1 MTPNDPLY
9 AQQWHFA
16 LIGDIETIWNEFTG
30 DGVTVAVYD
39 EGVQYTHPDLAA
51 NYDASMH
58 LVENDFVYDGAPIF
72 SDHAH
77 GTACAGLIGAVAN
90 NGVGG
95 VGVAFDVMM
104 TSVNYLEVIQYG
116 SAALMEAGLLWAAN
130 FDVMSNSWGYS
141 DQFLPEQNLSDR
153 FSDAALIDD
162 GYEAIA
168 ALGRGGLGTVV
179 VQAAG
184 NDAVNANSDGINVS
198 RFTITVAATEDTG
211 IAATYSNWGP
221 NILVA
226 APAASVTTDMLANA
240 GYNTDSDADPINRD
254 YTSDFNGTSAATPVV
269 AGVVAL
275 MLEANADLG
284 WRDVHNILAMSAGH
298 TGSALGGPADLDEVD
313 VWRVTGGNQWNG
325 GGNGFHANYGF
336 GMVDAF
342 AAVRMAEA
350 WLVMQGPART
360 TANEVVRNLV
370 SNQGASVLPDFDP
383 VSGNGTLLWNKTAGF
398 AMEIET
404 IYVTVEITHSYAPD
418 LILTLIA
425 PDGVEV
431 TLMANEQSL
440 GAVGSNDLTDL
451 MDGGFRW
458 TFAVEALRGYSSL
471 GDWTL
476 RVEDT
481 FAGDTGF
488 ISDFDLKFFG
498 ARASSNDVFH
508 FTDDYLDYLAL
519 DASRAVIDDVNG
531 GVDWLNFSA
540 INGDIVANLNA
551 NSVITV
557 DGVAWATLSSDNRE
571 FENLHAGD
579 GDDNIIGN
587 ASANRLYGARG
598 ADTMSGGNG
607 ADVLDGGSGADRLL
621 GGNGNDTLRGGA
633 GIDFLDG
640 GRNND
645 SLTGGDGVDIFVFA
659 SGYGVDVITDFMDN
673 IDTLRLND
681 NLWAGVLTVQQVINT
696 YGINLG
702 GGGVLL
708 DFGAAELTF
717 AGLADRQLLI
727 DDITII

>member
-16 LIGDIETIWNEFTG
+16 LIGDIETIWNEFSG
-30 DGVTVAVYD
+30 DGVTVGVYD

-51 NYDASMH
+51 NYDALLH
-58 LVENDFVYDGAPIF
+58 LVRNDFVYDGAPIY

-90 NGVGG
+90 NGIGG
-95 VGVAFDVMM
+95 VGVAFDVTM

-116 SAALMEAGLLWAAN
+116 SAGLNEAAFLWAAN
-130 FDVMSNSWGYS
+130 FDIMSNSWGYS
-141 DQFLPEQNLSDR
+141 DEYTSRQNLSR
-153 FSDAALIDD
+153 RNSDASLIDD
-162 GYEAIA
+162 GYEAIS
-168 ALGRGGLGTVV
+168 ALGRGGLGTIV

-184 NDAVNANSDGINVS
+184 NDSWNANADGVNAS

-240 GYNTDSDADPINRD
+240 GYNSDTDADLIDRD
-254 YTSDFNGTSAATPVV
+254 YTSEFNGTSAATPVV

-284 WRDVHNILAMSAGH
+284 WRDVQNILAMSAGH
-298 TGSALGGPADLDEVD
+298 TGSALGGPADVDEVD

-325 GGNGFHANYGF
+325 GGNGYHANYGY
-336 GMVDAF
+336 GMVDAY

-360 TANEVVRNLV
+360 SANEVVRNLL
-370 SNQGASVLPDFDP
+370 SNQGSSALPDFSP
-383 VSGNGTLLWNKTAGF
+383 TTGVGTLLWDKTATF

-404 IYVTVEITHSYAPD
+404 IYVTVEITHNYAAD

-431 TLMANEQSL
+431 TLMALEGGN
-440 GAVGSNDLTDL
+440 GL
-451 MDGGFRW
+451 MDNGFRW

-476 RVEDT
+476 KVEDT
-481 FAGDTGF
+481 VAGDTGF

-498 ARASSNDVFH
+498 TQASTRDVFH
-508 FTDDYLDYLAL
+508 FTDDYLDYLAQ
-519 DASRAVIDDVNG
+519 DASRGVIDDVNG

-540 INGDIVANLNA
+540 ISGDIAANLNA
-551 NSVITV
+551 NSIISV
-557 DGVAWATLSSDNRE
+557 DGVTWATLSSDNRE
-571 FENLHAGD
+571 FENLFAGD
-579 GDDNIIGN
+579 GNDTITGN
-587 ASANRLYGARG
+587 GSNNQIYGVRG
-598 ADTMSGGNG
+598 NDTLSGANG
-607 ADVLDGGSGADRLL
+607 ADVLDGGAGADRLL
-621 GGNGNDTLRGGA
+621 GGAGNDTLRGGD
-633 GIDFLDG
+633 GIDYLDG
-640 GRNND
+640 GLNND
-645 SLTGGDGVDIFVFA
+645 SLTGGAGADFFVFA
-659 SGYGVDVITDFMDN
+659 SGYGLDRISDFTDN
-673 IDTLRLND
+673 IDTVRLND
-681 NLWAGVLTVQQVINT
+681 NLWTGALTVQQVINT
-696 YGINLG
+696 YGINLV

-708 DFGAAELTF
+708 DFGVAELTF

-727 DDITII
+727 NDITII